1 MGKTIRRKNEKHL
14 KSWYG
19 DNLNITRDLG
29 DGFPSRPESGV
40 KDRYNTLSRQ
50 KDNKLKHEI
59 MTGNHDVFVDD
70 DYEMKRANAGYQ
82 YS

>member
-14 KSWYG
+14 HELYDSI
-19 DNLNITRDLG
+19 DVTRDLG
-29 DGFPSRPESGV
+29 DYYRSRPESGV

>member
-1 MGKTIRRKNEKHL
+1 MGKTIRRKNEKYL
-14 KSWYG
+14 QDFY
-19 DNLNITRDLG
+19 NIDVTRDLG
-29 DGFPSRPESGV
+29 DYYRSRPESGV

-50 KDNKLKHEI
+50 KDNKLKHDI